1 MTSFDDL
8 DKYEDASIKQKVLK
22 YAKTFKILI

>member
-8 DKYEDASIKQKVLK
+8 DKYEDTSIKQKVLK
-22 YAKTFKILI
+22 YAITFKILI